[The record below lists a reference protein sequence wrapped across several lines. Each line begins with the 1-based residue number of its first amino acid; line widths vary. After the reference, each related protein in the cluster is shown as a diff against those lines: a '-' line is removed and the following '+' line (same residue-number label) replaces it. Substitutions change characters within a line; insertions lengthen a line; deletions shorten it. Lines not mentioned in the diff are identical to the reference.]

1 MGVLITP
8 KNKRLNDIIE
18 FLNAKYSL
26 NISQSLLDKS
36 SFIDNS
42 WFTGFTEAIL
52 RRTNFINKLLVLNT
66 WKD

>member
-8 KNKRLNDIIE
+8 KNKRLNDLIE

-42 WFTGFTEAIL
+42 
-52 RRTNFINKLLVLNT
+52 
-66 WKD
+66 